1 MVGKEKEFFWKFWL
15 CLKNPSLDIFSY
27 KIDMFHISCFIALV
41 FVLILVLEPRLHGYF
56 VLVYCCNCVRN
67 SVIAILWWHFGLK
80 WLIWNLSTNYLRI
93 LSQLGWILHVKL
105 ELTLAR
111 LWNYVFFY
119 CVDDGYKRLQVSVFL
134 VSNFRQ
140 ILN

>member
-93 LSQLGWILHVKL
+93 LSQLGLN
-105 ELTLAR
+105 LACNTGIN
-111 LWNYVFFY
+111 LGTCLFY

-134 VSNFRQ
+134 MSKFRK